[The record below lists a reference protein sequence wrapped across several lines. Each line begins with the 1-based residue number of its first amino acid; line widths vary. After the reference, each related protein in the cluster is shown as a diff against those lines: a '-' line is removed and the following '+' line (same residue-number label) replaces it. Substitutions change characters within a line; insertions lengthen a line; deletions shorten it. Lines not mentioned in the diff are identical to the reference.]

1 MAALDHPGNDI
12 VAPETDGPLELQED
26 LCRCE
31 HRRPLPAGRGEDS
44 RPQPPPD
51 TVQPI
56 VEGMPL
62 EGGEI
67 SRPRAAA
74 CVPDIHDRHHRS
86 VTDQDIPWA
95 EIGMDH
101 VRCLSW
107 WRDGGTDE
115 PQALDQ
121 GRHHG
126 GIPREP
132 GDSRFLTGGDP
143 PGVRPVVVG
152 FGGLASLEFDDLHQL
167 LNDGRGSALAREP
180 RQRSPSDAIHK
191 WLWPPLRAR
200 PGWDSRACACARPL
214 SGLATSR
221 PGGRGTPGALL

>member
-1 MAALDHPGNDI
+1 MAAVDHSWNDI

-31 HRRPLPAGRGEDS
+31 HRRPLPADQVEDS
-44 RPQPPPD
+44 RPQLPSD
-51 TVQPI
+51 TVQRI
-56 VEGMPL
+56 LEGVPL

-67 SRPRAAA
+67 GRPRAATR
-74 CVPDIHDRHHRS
+74 VPDIHDRHHRA
-86 VTDQDIPWA
+86 VPDQDIA
-95 EIGMDH
+95 GVEICMDH

-107 WRDGGTDE
+107 WWDVGTHE

-126 GIPREP
+126 GIPREPGHGLAEKRLFRRLIEIQP

-152 FGGLASLEFDDLHQL
+152 LGGSLHLSFRPAGRAWHPHSRLQL
-167 LNDGRGSALAREP
+167 GDREV
-180 RQRSPSDAIHK
+180 
-191 WLWPPLRAR
+191 
-200 PGWDSRACACARPL
+200 
-214 SGLATSR
+214 
-221 PGGRGTPGALL
+221 